1 MQNTTKNLIENI
13 ANEIKNAH
21 RILFITGAG
30 ISADSGL
37 PTYRGI
43 AGLYNN
49 DKLTEENLR
58 IEDCLS
64 SQVFMRT
71 PEITWKYL
79 IQIADNCSK
88 AKPNIAHK
96 FIADL
101 EKHYSKNNNENNHK
115 EVFVLTQNIDNLH
128 RLAGLDE
135 DHLIEIHGNFQKLH
149 CCNIRCNWEDDFDLY
164 AYLEDFHNTKV
175 LNLPKCPKCGGVA
188 KVPVVLYGEML
199 PEKALNKFIN
209 ELNFGFD
216 LIIVIGTT
224 CSFPYIYQPVAQAV
238 RNNIPTIEVNP
249 EKNTAISSIVK
260 YHLQLGAADA
270 FSEIS
275 EFFDF
280 K

>member
-1 MQNTTKNLIENI
+1 MENTTKNLIKDI
-13 ANEIKNAH
+13 SKEIQNAR

-64 SQVFMRT
+64 YEIFAKK

-101 EKHYSKNNNENNHK
+101 QKNTQK

-135 DHLIEIHGNFQKLH
+135 NHLIEIHGNFQKLH
-149 CCNIRCNWEDDFDLY
+149 CCNPTCNWQNNFDLY
-164 AYLEDFHNTKV
+164 AYLDNFYNTKV
-175 LNLPKCPKCGGVA
+175 LDLPKCPKCCGIA
-188 KVPVVLYGEML
+188 RVPVVLYGEML
-199 PEKALNKFIN
+199 PENALNKLVN
-209 ELNFGFD
+209 ELNSGFD
-216 LIIVIGTT
+216 LIIVIGTS
-224 CSFPYIYQPVAQAV
+224 CSFPYIYQPVMQAA
-238 RNNIPTIEVNP
+238 RNNIPTVEINP
-249 EKNTAISSIVK
+249 EQNTTISSVVK
-260 YHLQLGAADA
+260 YHLQLGAQAA
-270 FSEIS
+270 FEEINKN
-275 EFFDF
+275 FAF
-280 K
+280 

>member
-1 MQNTTKNLIENI
+1 METITKNLIQDI
-13 ANEIKNAH
+13 SKEIQNAH

-64 SQVFMRT
+64 YEIFSKK

-101 EKHYSKNNNENNHK
+101 QKNTKK

-135 DHLIEIHGNFQKLH
+135 NHLIEIHGNFQKLH
-149 CCNIRCNWEDDFDLY
+149 CRNALCNWEDNFDLY
-164 AYLEDFHNTKV
+164 KYLDEFHNTKV
-175 LNLPKCPKCGGVA
+175 LNLPKCPKCGGIA
-188 KVPVVLYGEML
+188 RVPVVLYGEML
-199 PEKALNKFIN
+199 PENALNKFVN
-209 ELNFGFD
+209 ELNSGFD
-216 LIIVIGTT
+216 LIVVIGTS
-224 CSFPYIYQPVAQAV
+224 CSFPYIYQPVFQAV
-238 RNNIPTIEVNP
+238 KNNVPTVEINP
-249 EKNTAISSIVK
+249 EQNTIISSAVK
-260 YHLQLGAADA
+260 YRLQLGAEVA
-270 FSEIS
+270 FNEIS
-275 EFFDF
+275 KNFDF
-280 K
+280 